1 MAAVLGLDDDIVE
14 GVCREAS
21 SERAWWCAANF
32 NAPGQVVVSGDV
44 AAVERVSPMLV
55 AAGRKRWPRST

>member
-1 MAAVLGLDDDIVE
+1 VV
-14 GVCREAS
+14 V
-21 SERAWWCAANF
+21 AANF